1 MNRNSSSTL
10 SCPVTYHALLK
21 DPVLVTRYSLMH
33 YLSRMKLIQPLVLAA
48 ALLGFALPSSSEDLE
63 TLNIAEFTFK
73 YGDPWVR
80 QQPSSSMRAAQFTYD
95 HEDENLKDIE
105 VVFFAFGGNAGGV
118 QANMDRWIGQFEGN
132 PEYKIEE
139 KELGGKEISFIAAT
153 GTFMETMGGGGPFS
167 GGEKKAMP
175 DYTMLAAF
183 IQGAD
188 QAVILK
194 LTGPSDSV
202 EAMKEA
208 FEALA
213 TSPFTD

>member
-1 MNRNSSSTL
+1 
-10 SCPVTYHALLK
+10 
-21 DPVLVTRYSLMH
+21 MH
-33 YLSRMKLIQPLVLAA
+33 YLSRMKLIQPQVLAS
-48 ALLGFALPSSSEDLE
+48 ALLGLALSASSGDLE
-63 TLNIAEFTFK
+63 TFDIAEFTFK
-73 YGDPWVR
+73 YGEPWVR
-80 QQPSSSMRAAQFTYD
+80 QQPSSSMRVAQFTYD
-95 HEDENLKDIE
+95 HEDDNLKDIE

-118 QANMDRWIGQFEGN
+118 QANMDRWIGQFEGT

-202 EAMKEA
+202 EAMKGA

-213 TSPFTD
+213 TSPFSE